1 MNYKI
6 SLEEMNRLG
15 KEKLSRQ
22 LPATLQEKKEQYRQ
36 IRNQSS
42 SGLKK
47 KKS

>member
-22 LPATLQEKKEQYRQ
+22 LPATLEEKKNQHKQ
-36 IRNQSS
+36 IQNQSS
-42 SGLKK
+42 SELKK